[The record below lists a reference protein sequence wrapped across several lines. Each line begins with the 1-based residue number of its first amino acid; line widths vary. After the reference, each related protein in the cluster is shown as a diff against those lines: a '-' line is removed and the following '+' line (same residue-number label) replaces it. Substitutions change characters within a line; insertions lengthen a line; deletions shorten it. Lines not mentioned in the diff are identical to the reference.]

1 MTMFKS
7 IRQNMIE
14 QPGLSGVLIPI
25 LVFGTYATIMFFLEF
40 TLAKLGLFALGYF
53 VFMIMGITIGFHRYF
68 CHKSFLIKSK
78 WKERFLLWAGSLAG
92 QGTPIFWVT
101 IHRGYHHRK
110 PDTDQDPHSPVHGFW
125 NSFLLWIFRLDGSK
139 VNPKYAVDLFKN
151 KEAVF
156 IHEHYTKIFIIFNA
170 ALYLIDPM
178 VFFYFSMMPVLITLI
193 SYNITNSLNH
203 TEGIGYKNFDTK
215 DNSRNVV
222 WLWPLVLGECWHNN
236 HHGRPGASHF
246 GSGASGKWWEFDPA
260 GFIIRLY
267 RDGKAEGRA

>member
-7 IRQNMIE
+7 IRQNMVE

-25 LVFGTYATIMFFLEF
+25 VVVGTYATIMFFAEF

-101 IHRGYHHRK
+101 IHRGYHHRN

-156 IHEHYTKIFIIFNA
+156 IHEHYTKIFIVFNA
-170 ALYLIDPM
+170 YL
-178 VFFYFSMMPVLITLI
+178 
-193 SYNITNSLNH
+193 
-203 TEGIGYKNFDTK
+203 G
-215 DNSRNVV
+215 VV
-222 WLWPLVLGECWHNN
+222 
-236 HHGRPGASHF
+236 S
-246 GSGASGKWWEFDPA
+246 
-260 GFIIRLY
+260 
-267 RDGKAEGRA
+267 